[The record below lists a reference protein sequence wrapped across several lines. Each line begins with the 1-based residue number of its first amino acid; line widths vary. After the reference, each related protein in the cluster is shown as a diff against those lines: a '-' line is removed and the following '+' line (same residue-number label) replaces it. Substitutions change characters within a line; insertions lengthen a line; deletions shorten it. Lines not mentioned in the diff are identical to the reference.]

1 MKRIATIAAAIS
13 LLVGSCVPSH
23 PNTIP
28 ATYASNT
35 IERTLELLETITPSA
50 IATSAQQPQL
60 PTKPANTATM
70 LPPSSTPMALQELV
84 TLDCSPAIHLMK
96 LGGSNK
102 PQRPTDL
109 AVHEQIAY
117 ILNPE
122 GLWLMDVSDPNDPFD
137 VGFIPMLETR
147 QVIIEGGYAYGID
160 AKGLWALELANST
173 APDLIGYKDIPNVP
187 MELSITEGFAYV
199 RDNYGILHIYDLADP
214 TAMVEIGV
222 YDPPGQILPWEIYG
236 NVIQTV
242 RELANTNPLPSFSFA
257 GEYLYIADLDGGLR
271 VIEISDPTSPNEI
284 GTNSLQVL
292 GVEVVGDQAYIFEV
306 DDLLSIIFWVVDIST
321 PIILDDP
328 TLLGMVN
335 IERSLSPNGLC
346 SFISRIYALLLE
358 NDLSQ
363 SWIAEIN
370 LKDFIAQLRGVDIVG
385 DVIYIA
391 DEDEGLVILQ
401 MIAVE
406 D

>member
-1 MKRIATIAAAIS
+1 
-13 LLVGSCVPSH
+13 
-23 PNTIP
+23 
-28 ATYASNT
+28 
-35 IERTLELLETITPSA
+35 
-50 IATSAQQPQL
+50 
-60 PTKPANTATM
+60 
-70 LPPSSTPMALQELV
+70 
-84 TLDCSPAIHLMK
+84 
-96 LGGSNK
+96 
-102 PQRPTDL
+102 
-109 AVHEQIAY
+109 
-117 ILNPE
+117 
-122 GLWLMDVSDPNDPFD
+122 MDVSDPNDPFD

-199 RDNYGILHIYDLADP
+199 RDKYGILHIYDLADP

-236 NVIQTV
+236 NIIQTV

-257 GEYLYIADLDGGLR
+257 GENLYIADLDGGLR

-292 GVEVVGDQAYIFEV
+292 GVEVVGDHAYIFEV
-306 DDLLSIIFWVVDIST
+306 DDLLSISLWVLDIST
-321 PIILDDP
+321 PIALDDP
-328 TLLGMVN
+328 TLLGKVN
-335 IERSLSPNGLC
+335 IERSITTNGLC
-346 SFISRIYALLLE
+346 SFTSGIYGLLME
-358 NDLSQ
+358 NEMSQ
-363 SWIAEIN
+363 SWVAEIN
-370 LKDFIAQLRGVDIVG
+370 PKDFIAQLRGVDIVG

-401 MIAVE
+401 MIAVK